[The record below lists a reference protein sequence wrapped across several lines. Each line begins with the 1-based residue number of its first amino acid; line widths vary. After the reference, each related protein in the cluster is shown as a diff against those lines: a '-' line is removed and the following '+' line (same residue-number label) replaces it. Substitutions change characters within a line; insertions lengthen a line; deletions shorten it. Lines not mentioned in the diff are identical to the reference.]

1 MNASTSTSTPAAVP
15 LLLRLLMR
23 LGTAAHGL
31 ALRHPDAARR
41 AIGMEGLLRLL
52 ETLDAPDNARL
63 MRALGAHVGDGTQV
77 MRGLTVHNADEGLGA
92 LRLGRDCHLGRQVF
106 VDLACPVQ
114 VGDRATLSMRTMVLT
129 HMNVGHSR
137 CGYPR
142 RAAPVVIG
150 DDAYIGAQATLMPGV
165 RVGAAAVVGAGAV
178 VTHDVA
184 DGVTVAGVPARPI
197 ARHPGGIAA

>member
-1 MNASTSTSTPAAVP
+1 MNAAMPAAP
-15 LLLRLLMR
+15 LLLRLLAR
-23 LGTAAHGL
+23 LRSATHGI

-52 ETLDAPDNARL
+52 ETLDAPDSMRL
-63 MRALGAHVGDGTQV
+63 MRALGAEVGDGTQV
-77 MRGLTVHNADEGLGA
+77 MRGLTVHNADDGLGA

-106 VDLACPVQ
+106 VDLACPVHI
-114 VGDRATLSMRTMVLT
+114 GERATLSMRTMVLT
-129 HMNVGHSR
+129 HMSVGHSR
-137 CGYPR
+137 CGYAR
-142 RAAPVVIG
+142 RAAPVVIE

-184 DGVTVAGVPARPI
+184 AGTTVAGVPARTIARTI
-197 ARHPGGIAA
+197 ARHPGGSLP